1 MILPDALSDNLS
13 KLWIV
18 IITAA
23 LREPEVTEQDSSLVS
38 VNIHLFDLSFTF
50 LAKCK
55 SVVVMARSKGQGIV
69 LNFVGTTMQL

>member
-1 MILPDALSDNLS
+1 MILPDVLIDNLS

-23 LREPEVTEQDSSLVS
+23 LREPEATEQGSSLVS
-38 VNIHLFDLSFTF
+38 VNIHLCDLSFTF

-55 SVVVMARSKGQGIV
+55 ALWLWQDQRGKALCLI
-69 LNFVGTTMQL
+69 L

>member
-23 LREPEVTEQDSSLVS
+23 LREPEATEQDSSLVS
-38 VNIHLFDLSFTF
+38 VNIHLFDLSFTY

-55 SVVVMARSKGQGIV
+55 ALWLWQDQRG
-69 LNFVGTTMQL
+69 